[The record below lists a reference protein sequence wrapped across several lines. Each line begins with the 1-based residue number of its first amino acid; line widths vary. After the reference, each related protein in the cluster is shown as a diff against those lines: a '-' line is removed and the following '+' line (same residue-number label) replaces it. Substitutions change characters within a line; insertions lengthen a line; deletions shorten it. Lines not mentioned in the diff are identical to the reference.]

1 MTAAVGDDPAVDHRS
16 RQCWLADRYAETAAF
31 VPALGLPV
39 LELLAPQAGELVL
52 DLGCGDGVLTE
63 KIAAAGARVVAVDAA
78 PDMVAAARRRGLDAR
93 VMAGQELDFENSFDA
108 VFSNAALHW
117 MRPPEK
123 VLAGVWR
130 ALKPGGRFVAE
141 MGGHNNTAAIIVA
154 LSAVLARRGLDAH
167 RLSPWYFPSA
177 EAYRG
182 KLEQAGFVVD
192 DIRIVPR
199 PTPLPAGLEAW
210 LDTFAEDF
218 LGPLPAADRIAA
230 RDEVTALLRPVLMD
244 ERGVWIA
251 DYVRLRFRATRPS
264 PASPSAL

>member
-1 MTAAVGDDPAVDHRS
+1 MRLVQVS
-16 RQCWLADRYAETAAF
+16 RQHWSAQRYAETAHF
-31 VPALGLPV
+31 VPTLGAPV
-39 LELLAPQAGELVL
+39 LELLMPQPGEHIL

-63 KIAAAGARVVAVDAA
+63 KIAAAGASVVAVDAA
-78 PDMVAAARRRGLDAR
+78 PDMVAAARGRGLDAR
-93 VMAGQELDFENSFDA
+93 VLAGQDLDFHGEFDA

-123 VLAGVWR
+123 VIAGVFR

-154 LSAVLARRGLDAH
+154 LSAVLGRRGLDAH

-177 EAYRG
+177 EAYG
-182 KLEQAGFVVD
+182 EKLEAAGFTID

-210 LDTFAEDF
+210 LDTFADDF
-218 LGPLPAADRIAA
+218 FAGLAAAERRAA
-230 RDEVTALLRPVLMD
+230 YSEVVGLLRPVLVD
-244 ERGVWIA
+244 ERGTWIA
-251 DYVRLRFRATRPS
+251 DYVRLRFRAFRPV
-264 PASPSAL
+264 